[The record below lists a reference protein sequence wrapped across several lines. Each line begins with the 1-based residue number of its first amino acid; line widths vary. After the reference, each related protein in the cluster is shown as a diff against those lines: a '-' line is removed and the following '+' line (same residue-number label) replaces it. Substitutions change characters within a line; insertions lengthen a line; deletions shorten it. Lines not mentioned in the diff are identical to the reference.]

1 MARSPKAVG
10 LPCTL
15 WHTQWWRCRRA
26 RRSRN
31 RAEWKT
37 ASVPS
42 SWALVEE
49 LEGFCIKK
57 MSQNINLFSFDR
69 EITNGQACIIHWH
82 TCNYRISD
90 VQGKMD
96 WNTTGVLFKHL
107 SKHNIFV
114 GLFVMLPK
122 CIMQGIFS
130 LSLSFSLWKII
141 AKKFISKENY
151 HKVHLQQHK
160 IWITAQS
167 KASIH
172 KDYDILQYKKEY
184 NFSSAYL
191 ISELNALRIIR
202 KMNTP
207 ASRLMN
213 REAAFSSIYSKP

>member
-130 LSLSFSLWKII
+130 LFLSHCGKLLQRNLLVRKII
-141 AKKFISKENY
+141 TKYICNNTRSGLQ
-151 HKVHLQQHK
+151 HKVKHPF
-160 IWITAQS
+160 I
-167 KASIH
+167 
-172 KDYDILQYKKEY
+172 
-184 NFSSAYL
+184 
-191 ISELNALRIIR
+191 RIMTYCNIR
-202 KMNTP
+202 KNTTFLLHTWFQNWMP
-207 ASRLMN
+207 CES
-213 REAAFSSIYSKP
+213 